1 MITSNPNI
9 SSQSGSN
16 DQQMEISNE
25 DLSHQQQNTNK
36 ILLRENLAEHMES
49 NSNYHLSLIHFYYN
63 REINAMKL
71 RLESLSTTIC
81 EPTSPT
87 LVKQHASLASTLN
100 QDENTDDSRFQ
111 FVNTIDA
118 SKKFTDASS
127 ERLVC
132 EIFIFFSFF
141 P

>member
-1 MITSNPNI
+1 MVTSNPNI
-9 SSQSGSN
+9 SSPSESN

-25 DLSHQQQNTNK
+25 DLSHQQQITNR

-49 NSNYHLSLIHFYYN
+49 NSNYHLSLIHLYYN

-71 RLESLSTTIC
+71 KLENLSTTVC
-81 EPTSPT
+81 EPTSPS
-87 LVKQHASLASTLN
+87 VKQHASLASTLN
-100 QDENTDDSRFQ
+100 QDGNTEDSRFQ

-118 SKKFTDASS
+118 SKKFTDANS

-132 EIFIFFSFF
+132 ETLIFFIF
-141 P
+141 